1 MISTRVPAKGHEGS
15 RRRAATAKTRASA
28 ARLVR
33 RFRTFALRTLSA
45 HESTLSRTERRG
57 GRCPRSPGRMS
68 SLEPGL
74 RGMREHLALESPRET
89 RDATP
94 APATPPQNA
103 STISRDTTSASFA
116 DLRQHIAKR
125 GAPFTGR
132 VRVDTSASAS
142 KPLEPSG
149 AGGSPMKRV
158 ASTPSLQARAS
169 TPAPGSQGMRDMFFV
184 RQDNINF
191 NASYGT
197 PVRECVS
204 RIRRR
209 PRTPAP
215 CFPNRRSRVA
225 VAMRPKPN
233 TNECVYTFPLSAA
246 AAHPRTLTRDIPPG
260 SGEAVGVPRRV
271 RDACTSGCSAWRRCA
286 ARGARRPRV
295 LRERGGAR
303 RGAGGELHGGGDG
316 DHPLGAAPR
325 GRRGDPPQHR
335 VRDGQERA
343 QAPTRTRWAR
353 TC

>member
-116 DLRQHIAKR
+116 DLRQLIAKR

-197 PVRECVS
+197 PVREVRFSHPPKTPERPRPVFQTEDRASTDSNAFEHERVRVYVS
-204 RIRRR
+204 TLRRRRSPANPHARYPTRFWRSSGRTTSSARR
-209 PRTPAP
+209 PR
-215 CFPNRRSRVA
+215 
-225 VAMRPKPN
+225 
-233 TNECVYTFPLSAA
+233 
-246 AAHPRTLTRDIPPG
+246 
-260 SGEAVGVPRRV
+260 
-271 RDACTSGCSAWRRCA
+271 TSGCSAWRR
-286 ARGARRPRV
+286 
-295 LRERGGAR
+295 
-303 RGAGGELHGGGDG
+303 
-316 DHPLGAAPR
+316 
-325 GRRGDPPQHR
+325 
-335 VRDGQERA
+335 
-343 QAPTRTRWAR
+343 
-353 TC
+353 